1 MEFENKTENLYQ
13 EIFAN
18 ANKMIPGEWLKIYIG
33 ADLFIGRGAIYF
45 FFLTP
50 NDNTLYYSADIPNI
64 YGISED
70 VYSDLE
76 FELYLKFKN
85 LKNEF
90 SKEKLVEWNHCE
102 FIVTNDGKYEVVFE
116 FQDDQNNNFDQ
127 ADRINYFKYKHF
139 GFLPDQEYA
148 INNVLELESILQK
161 SKNEIF

>member
-1 MEFENKTENLYQ
+1 MKFENKIENLYQ

-18 ANKMIPGEWLKIYIG
+18 ANKMIPGEQLKIYIG
-33 ADLFIGRGAIYF
+33 VDLFIGRGAIYF

-64 YGISED
+64 YDISED

-85 LKNEF
+85 LNNEF
-90 SKEKLVEWNHCE
+90 SKEKLIEWNHCE
-102 FIVTNDGKYEVVFE
+102 FIVTNDEKYEIVFE

-161 SKNEIF
+161 SKN